1 MNVNTTPNINMKK
14 TFTVTDILFN
24 EISRKKGTIEYY
36 LTDELGDERK
46 VTAMAHLGYGKK
58 IKTVKALFQREIPL
72 VEALETKEIDQ
83 TFTLDFT
90 QFNKDQR
97 LDKKA
102 SKRFAQKAY
111 AQNFSSVLPDS
122 SRFSFLFG
130 IAMLGT
136 VVILLLGAY

>member
-1 MNVNTTPNINMKK
+1 MKK

-36 LTDELGDERK
+36 LIDEMGDERK
-46 VTAMAHLGYGKK
+46 VTAMAQLGYGKK

-83 TFTLDFT
+83 IFTLDFT

-97 LDKKA
+97 LNKKA
-102 SKRFAQKAY
+102 SKCFTQKAY
-111 AQNFSSVLPDS
+111 AQNFGSALPDS

-130 IAMLGT
+130 LVMLGT
-136 VVILLLGAY
+136 TVIFLMGAF